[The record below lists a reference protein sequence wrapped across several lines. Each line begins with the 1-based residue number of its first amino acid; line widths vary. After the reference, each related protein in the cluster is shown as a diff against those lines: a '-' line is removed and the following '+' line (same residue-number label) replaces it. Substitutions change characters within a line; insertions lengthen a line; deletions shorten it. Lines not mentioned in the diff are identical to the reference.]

1 MWEQPT
7 REKPQPHHHRRCRLR
22 KKVIE
27 EVRKIATEEKARVAM
42 EGRSRNNKETHQ
54 CATTVT
60 AAATE
65 ATVATV
71 AGKAKE
77 VLEKVKTAGV
87 RAAVTGTEFQLQ

>member
-1 MWEQPT
+1 
-7 REKPQPHHHRRCRLR
+7 
-22 KKVIE
+22 
-27 EVRKIATEEKARVAM
+27 M

-60 AAATE
+60 AAATVATVATVATE